1 MRSLSTSC
9 QEALAMARQEPVS
22 RWCGSLLLA
31 RPSLSEPFAT
41 AR

>member
-1 MRSLSTSC
+1 SPSLR
-9 QEALAMARQEPVS
+9 LATAHQEPVS
-22 RWCGSLLLA
+22 HWCGLLMLA